1 MKTFS
6 NIIKADF
13 YKIKFSKWV
22 WILPIVYFSLILIT
36 YGIFYWISK
45 LDLSE
50 LMDDPEYSNMII
62 SLTKKTYLVT
72 APNSSNFCMGFVVVA
87 AIFITRE
94 FKSGITK
101 LRISRGNNKVELFFS
116 KFIILTGVTI
126 VYTIGMY
133 ILSAILNLCF
143 FGVLDFSSTE
153 IWRVFRSLLL
163 SCLVNVSIVSLAMMV
178 SYLIRNIGG
187 SIAVNIAIV
196 LVQSVLLAL
205 GMMVE
210 ENHPVQYA
218 MEALPA
224 NLVSSCGSLGEYN
237 PTMLTL
243 IIVVPIFVITV
254 SIIVSCLT
262 FKSRDVK

>member
-6 NIIKADF
+6 NILKADF
-13 YKIKFSKWV
+13 YKLKFSKWV

-36 YGIFYWISK
+36 YGIFYWITK
-45 LDLSE
+45 MDI
-50 LMDDPEYSNMII
+50 DDPDMIEFVD
-62 SLTKKTYLVT
+62 LTKKGYLVT

-94 FKSGITK
+94 FKSGVTK

-116 KFIILTGVTI
+116 KFILLAGVTI

-133 ILSAILNLCF
+133 IISAIFSLCF
-143 FGVLDFSSTE
+143 FGVLDFTGTE
-153 IWRVFRSLLL
+153 IWRVVRSILF
-163 SCLVNVSIVSLAMMV
+163 SCLVNVSIVSLSMMI

-187 SIAVNIAIV
+187 SIAVNIAVV
-196 LVQSVLLAL
+196 LTQSVLLAL

-210 ENHPVQYA
+210 EGHPVQYA

-237 PTMLTL
+237 TTMLTL
-243 IIVVPIFVITV
+243 IIVVPIFVIAASTV
-254 SIIVSCLT
+254 ISCLT
-262 FKSRDVK
+262 FKARDVR

>member
-13 YKIKFSKWV
+13 YKLKYSKWV
-22 WILPIVYFSLILIT
+22 WILPLVYFSLIIIT
-36 YGIFYWISK
+36 YGIFYWITK
-45 LDLSE
+45 IDMSE
-50 LMDDPEYSNMII
+50 IMDDPDMTEFLD
-62 SLTKKTYLVT
+62 LTKKGYLVL

-87 AIFITRE
+87 SIFITRE
-94 FKSGITK
+94 FRNGVTK

-116 KFIILTGVTI
+116 KFILLAGVTI
-126 VYTIGMY
+126 VYTIAMY
-133 ILSAILNLCF
+133 LLSAILSLCF
-143 FGVLDFSSTE
+143 FGVLDLTGTE
-153 IWRVFRSLLL
+153 IWRVFRSILL
-163 SCLVNVSIVSLAMMV
+163 SSLVNVSIVSLAMMI

-187 SIAVNIAIV
+187 SIAVNIGVV

-218 MEALPA
+218 MRALPA
-224 NLVSSCGSLGEYN
+224 NLVSSCGSLGEYDL
-237 PTMLTL
+237 TMMTL
-243 IIVVPIFVITV
+243 IIVVPIFVIAA